1 MIGFSATC
9 SNKTTAKLVYRQKK
23 KSSTQKNAGLV
34 LPEGRSTVNN
44 DVVMCEHS
52 I

>member
-9 SNKTTAKLVYRQKK
+9 SNKTTAKLVYRQK

-44 DVVMCEHS
+44 DVVMREHS